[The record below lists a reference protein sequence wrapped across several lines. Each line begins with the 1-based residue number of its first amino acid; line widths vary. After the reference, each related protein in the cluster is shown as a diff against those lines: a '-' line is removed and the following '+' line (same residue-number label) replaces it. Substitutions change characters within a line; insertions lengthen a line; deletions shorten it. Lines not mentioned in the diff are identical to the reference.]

1 MEWSFTVPGRPVTW
15 QRSGVHEGKRLTQKE
30 QREAK
35 KNIAWAA
42 TMQRPKGRWPMDVV
56 YAIEVIGY
64 WPDRRFG
71 DVDRLVSIVMDALQG
86 VAYKEDRQVRVQTSS
101 MLLDRENPRTEVL
114 VVPYRENFARPVV
127 SIDLQRLPSEDAS
140 G

>member
-1 MEWSFTVPGRPVTW
+1 MQWSFTVPGRPVTW

-30 QREAK
+30 QKVAK
-35 KNIAWAA
+35 AAIAWAA
-42 TMQRPKGRWPMDVV
+42 TAARPKGRWPMDVV

-71 DVDRLVSIVMDALQG
+71 DVDRLVSLVMDALQG
-86 VAYKEDRQVRVQTSS
+86 IVYKEDRQVRVQTSS
-101 MLLDRENPRTEVL
+101 MRYDRSNPRTEVL
-114 VVPYRENFARPVV
+114 VVPYREEAFFPVV
-127 SIDLQRLPSEDAS
+127 NIELRRLPEEGSS